1 MRRQGHAVLL
11 VGINEK
17 DVELREIDRVT
28 AACEI
33 DILDLVADA
42 GRGYNRGIGPYS
54 VVTVTV
60 FDIDIKPV
68 VVIKD
73 AVSPFVVSQYVRWH
87 MIRRRMPVWCCC
99 RTGHTKWCPPRGTG
113 RRRWQAAA

>member
-1 MRRQGHAVLL
+1 MVATDDAEGHAVLL
-11 VGINEK
+11 VGINEN

-73 AVSPFVVSQYVRWH
+73 AVHLVVHNTS
-87 MIRRRMPVWCCC
+87 
-99 RTGHTKWCPPRGTG
+99 GGT
-113 RRRWQAAA
+113 